1 MMRVPNSAEDAQQF
15 DALVEILISKFNG
28 KLFYHEII
36 GILQMHVTA
45 LTLEA
50 YGLTD
55 DEEGEDDDELDG
67 EEWKL

>member
-1 MMRVPNSAEDAQQF
+1 MRVPNSAEDAQKF

-36 GILQMHVTA
+36 GILQMHITA

-55 DEEGEDDDELDG
+55 DEEEEDDDEMDG

>member
-1 MMRVPNSAEDAQQF
+1 MRVPNSAENAQKF

>member
-1 MMRVPNSAEDAQQF
+1 MRVPNSAEDAQKF

-55 DEEGEDDDELDG
+55 GEEEEDDDELDG

>member
-1 MMRVPNSAEDAQQF
+1 MRVPNSAEDAQKF
-15 DALVEILISKFNG
+15 DALVEVLISKFNG

-50 YGLTD
+50 YGLTEEEEEEDGD
-55 DEEGEDDDELDG
+55 DLED

>member
-1 MMRVPNSAEDAQQF
+1 MRVPNSAEDAQQF